1 MRHTC
6 LLLLVC
12 LPLSA
17 CRVAGEAAAAP
28 APDDL
33 TYGLHYEL
41 VLEPLRGAARASI
54 TLDQPRHLLREA
66 RFSLSGERWT
76 EFAGDG
82 EIERRDGKLVW
93 RPPAAGGTLRWQA
106 ALVHPRGDAYDAR
119 LGPEWALFRGEDAF
133 PAAATRTLKGAVSRS
148 TLSLRAPRGWSVVTP
163 YHEED
168 GRYQVAND
176 ERRFDRPTG
185 WMVAGNLGVRR
196 DTMAGVRVAVA
207 GPVDQGVRRI
217 DVLAL
222 LNWTLPAIVGLV
234 PHFPERLTVVSAGD
248 PMWRG
253 ALSAPD
259 SLYVHADRP
268 LISENGTSTLLHE
281 LMHIALGR
289 DTVRGDDW
297 ILEGLAEY
305 YSVEILRRT
314 GTVTAQRSRDT
325 FRDLA
330 EWGQESEGLRR
341 RHSTGATTARAVSVF
356 RELDREIRARAGGDA
371 NLDDVLRRLADGD
384 GRLDL
389 DELRET
395 AAAVIGAS
403 SRTLAS
409 AEFRNALGEP
419 AR

>member
-1 MRHTC
+1 MRNTC

-17 CRVAGEAAAAP
+17 CRLAGEAAAAP
-28 APDDL
+28 AADEL
-33 TYGLHYEL
+33 TYRLHYEL
-41 VLEPLRGAARASI
+41 VLEPLRGVAQASI
-54 TLDQPRHLLREA
+54 TLEQPRHLLREA
-66 RFSLSGERWT
+66 RFNLSGERWT

-82 EIERRDGKLVW
+82 EIERRGDKLVW
-93 RPPAAGGTLRWQA
+93 RPPEAGGTLRWQA
-106 ALVHPRGDAYDAR
+106 ALVHPRGEAYDAR
-119 LGPEWALFRGEDAF
+119 LGPGWALFRGEDAF
-133 PAAATRTLKGAVSRS
+133 PAAATRTLKDAVSRS
-148 TLSLRAPRGWSVVTP
+148 TLSLRVPRGWSVVTP
-163 YHEED
+163 YREED
-168 GRYQVAND
+168 GRYLVVND

-185 WMVAGNLGVRR
+185 WMVAGNIGVRR
-196 DTMAGVRVAVA
+196 DTIAGVRVAVA
-207 GPVDQGVRRI
+207 GPVDQGVRRV

-222 LNWTLPAIVGLV
+222 LNWNLPAIVRLV
-234 PHFPERLTVVSAGD
+234 PDFPDRLTVVSAGD

-259 SLYVHADRP
+259 SLYVHAERP

-289 DTVRGDDW
+289 DTGRGDDW

-305 YSVEILRRT
+305 YSVEVLRRT
-314 GTVTAQRSRDT
+314 GTVTSERSRDT

-330 EWGQESEGLRR
+330 EWGRESEGLRR

-356 RELDREIRARAGGDA
+356 RELDREIRDRTAGDA
-371 NLDDVLRRLADGD
+371 SLDDVFRRLAEG
-384 GRLDL
+384 GGHIDL

-409 AEFRNALGEP
+409 KQFRDALGEP
-419 AR
+419 AT

>member
-1 MRHTC
+1 MRQTC
-6 LLLLVC
+6 LILLIC

-17 CRVAGEAAAAP
+17 CRVAGEAAASP
-28 APDDL
+28 LPDEF
-33 TYGLHYEL
+33 TYRLHYEL
-41 VLEPLRGAARASI
+41 VLEPLQGVARASI
-54 TLDQPRHLLREA
+54 TLDQPRNLLREA
-66 RFSLSGERWT
+66 RFRLSGERWH

-82 EIERRDGKLVW
+82 EIERRDGKLIW
-93 RPPAAGGTLRWQA
+93 RPPEAGGTLRWQV
-106 ALVHPRGDAYDAR
+106 ALIHPRGEAYDAR
-119 LGPEWALFRGEDAF
+119 LGAEWALFRGEDAF
-133 PAAATRTLKGAVSRS
+133 PAAATRTLKSAVSRS
-148 TLSLRAPRGWSVVTP
+148 TLSIRTPPGWSVVTP
-163 YHEED
+163 YREKD
-168 GRYQVAND
+168 GRYQVVND

-196 DTMAGVRVAVA
+196 DTIAGVRVAVA
-207 GPVDQGVRRI
+207 GPVDQGVRRV

-222 LNWTLPAIVGLV
+222 LNWTLPEIVRLL
-234 PHFPERLTVVSAGD
+234 PDFPERLTVVCAGD

-259 SLYVHADRP
+259 SLYLHADRP
-268 LISENGTSTLLHE
+268 LISENGTSTLVHE

-305 YSVEILRRT
+305 YSVEVLRRT
-314 GTVTAQRSRDT
+314 GTVTARRSADT
-325 FRDLA
+325 FRELA
-330 EWGQESEGLRR
+330 AWGEESGGLRR

-356 RELDREIRARAGGDA
+356 RSLDREIRERADRDA
-371 NLDDVLRRLADGD
+371 SLDTVLRRLADGD

-389 DELRET
+389 DELREA

-409 AEFRNALGEP
+409 SEFRDALGVP
-419 AR
+419 AT